1 MCNFQGE
8 EHAFVSYIV
17 VDKMISRVNFYFLS
31 TFFNNFVFIVKWKD
45 GFHNDISQFRFDD
58 SSNVVVG
65 ERIICVCTFLSEF
78 EVDLLDE

>member
-1 MCNFQGE
+1 
-8 EHAFVSYIV
+8 
-17 VDKMISRVNFYFLS
+17 MISRVNFYFLS
-31 TFFNNFVFIVKWKD
+31 TFLVISFLVKWKD
-45 GFHNDISQFRFDD
+45 GFHNDIFQFRFDD